1 MKKARLFSLVLI
13 AIFALGAM
21 LASSASAIPKF
32 KLPITKRNFTAE
44 SGTSTFNDTSA
55 NDTITCPSS
64 TSNGTILGDD
74 EISVDIHYNNCTIRA
89 GTKGTCSIKSVGAPG
104 TSLIETK
111 LLTGLLGLLHQPNGA
126 AGILF
131 EPAKGNV
138 FVTFSPTSAP
148 CSTPTEAVE
157 GSVAG
162 EFTPT
167 GKSTKT
173 ALISADVTNGGTGK
187 QVITLILTLKGIVN
201 PELISFGAAVSTQ
214 LQDAVV
220 TFEENVEVD

>member
-1 MKKARLFSLVLI
+1 MKLARLLSLVLV
-13 AIFALGAM
+13 AMFALGAM

-32 KLPITKRNFTAE
+32 KLPIAKRNFTAV
-44 SGTSTFNDTSA
+44 SGPSILNA
-55 NDTITCPSS
+55 KGVDTINCPSS
-64 TSNGTILGDD
+64 TSSGTILGDD
-74 EISVDIHYNNCTIRA
+74 EISVDIHYEGCVLKNS
-89 GTKGTCSIKSVGAPG
+89 KGTCSVKSVGAPG

-111 LLTGLLGLLHQPNGA
+111 LLNGLLGLLHQPNGA

-138 FVTFSPTSAP
+138 FVTFSPTGAP

-167 GKSTKT
+167 GKETEKG
-173 ALISADVTNGGTGK
+173 LIVLNVSNNGTGK
-187 QVITLILTLKGIVN
+187 QAITLILTLKGTVLTAL
-201 PELISFGAAVSTQ
+201 ESFGIEGSTQ

-220 TFEENVEVD
+220 TFEQLVEVD

>member
-1 MKKARLFSLVLI
+1 MQKARLFSLVLI
-13 AIFALGAM
+13 AIFALGSM

-44 SGTSTFNDTSA
+44 SGTSVFNDATA

-74 EISVDIHYNNCTIRA
+74 EISVKIHYNGCTIRA
-89 GTKGTCSIKSVGAPG
+89 GTKGTCSIKNVGAPG
-104 TSLIETK
+104 TSLILTN

-138 FVTFSPTSAP
+138 FVTFAATEAP
-148 CSTPTEAVE
+148 CSTPERAVE

-167 GKSTKT
+167 GKSSQT
-173 ALISADVTNGGTGK
+173 ALISVNVTNNGTGK
-187 QVITLILTLKGIVN
+187 PIITLILTLKGVVT